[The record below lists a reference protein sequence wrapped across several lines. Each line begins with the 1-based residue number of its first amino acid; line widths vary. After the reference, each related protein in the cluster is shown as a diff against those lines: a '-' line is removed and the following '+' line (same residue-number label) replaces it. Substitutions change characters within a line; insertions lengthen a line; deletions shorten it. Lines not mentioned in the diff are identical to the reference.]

1 MKLLFENWRKLLEG
15 EVIDFPTQPRLSQ
28 KSLNLVINIEDQ
40 VGQRLAELY
49 GNMSEIPVDK
59 IIELEDAMNSLE
71 ELLKK

>member
-1 MKLLFENWRKLLEG
+1 MRLLFENWRKMLEG
-15 EVIDFPTQPRLSQ
+15 EVIDFPTQPRIDQ